1 MKRAV
6 KKSRFVSLVA
16 AFAAINFIC
25 DAIVFPQLSEGVW
38 YGLVFISEPITGI
51 VLGPYAGFLST
62 FIGVMVSH
70 VISPRGVEEFLFTI
84 GAPIGA
90 MVSGLMFTGGRKKV
104 LVYYSVLLTSYF
116 ITPVAWQLP
125 AWGMWDVYLAYI
137 ALLVIILLVAAK
149 GGSMREMNRNPV
161 FLAAY
166 AFVGLEADVLFRI
179 FLFIPCQTYRFLY
192 GLPVEA
198 LQAIWVAGAIVTPI
212 KVAISALVTAS
223 LGLRLLKIIDVW
235 PTEE

>member
-116 ITPVAWQLP
+116 ITPVGWQLP

-223 LGLRLLKIIDVW
+223 LGLRLLKITDVW

>member
-1 MKRAV
+1 M
-6 KKSRFVSLVA
+6 KKSLFVSLVA

-38 YGLVFISEPITGI
+38 YGFVFISEPITGI

-70 VISPRGVEEFLFTI
+70 VISPIGVEEFLFTI

-90 MVSGLMFTGGRKKV
+90 LVSALLLRGGRRKV
-104 LVYYSVLLTSYF
+104 FAYYTVLLAGYF

-125 AWGMWDVYLAYI
+125 FLGMWDVYLAYI
-137 ALLVIILLVAAK
+137 ALLATMMLVSRKSKPAK
-149 GGSMREMNRNPV
+149 ELNTNRI
-161 FLAAY
+161 FLAAC

-179 FLFIPCQTYRFLY
+179 FLFVPCQTYRFFY

-198 LQAIWVAGAIVTPI
+198 LQAIWIAGAVITPI
-212 KVAISALVTAS
+212 KVAVSALFTAT
-223 LGLRLLKIIDVW
+223 LGSRLLKVLEPYIDR
-235 PTEE
+235 T

>member
-1 MKRAV
+1 VKRAV

-25 DAIVFPQLSEGVW
+25 DVIVFPQLSEGVW

-90 MVSGLMFTGGRKKV
+90 MVSGLMLTGGLKKV
-104 LVYYSVLLTSYF
+104 LAYYSILLASYF

-125 AWGMWDVYLAYI
+125 TLGMWDVYFAYI
-137 ALLVIILLVAAK
+137 ALLAIILLVAAK
-149 GGSMREMNRNPV
+149 GGSIKGLNRTPV
-161 FLAAY
+161 FLAVY

-179 FLFIPCQTYRFLY
+179 FLFVPCQTYRFLY

-198 LQAIWVAGAIVTPI
+198 LQAIWVAGAVVTPI

-223 LGLRLLKIIDVW
+223 LGVRLLKITDVW
-235 PTEE
+235 PTKE

>member
-1 MKRAV
+1 V
-6 KKSRFVSLVA
+6 KKSRLVSLVA
-16 AFAAINFIC
+16 AFATINFIC

-104 LVYYSVLLTSYF
+104 LAYYSVLLASYF

-125 AWGMWDVYLAYI
+125 AWGMWDVYFAYI
-137 ALLVIILLVAAK
+137 ALLAIILLVAAK
-149 GGSMREMNRNPV
+149 GGSIKGVNRNPV
-161 FLAAY
+161 FLATY

-179 FLFIPCQTYRFLY
+179 FLFVPCQTYRFLY

-198 LQAIWVAGAIVTPI
+198 LQAIWVAGAVVTPI
-212 KVAISALVTAS
+212 KVTISALVTAS

-235 PTEE
+235 PTE

>member
-198 LQAIWVAGAIVTPI
+198 LQAIWVAGAVVTPI

-223 LGLRLLKIIDVW
+223 LGVRLLKITDVW
-235 PTEE
+235 PTKE

>member
-1 MKRAV
+1 VKRAV

-179 FLFIPCQTYRFLY
+179 FLFVPCQTYRFLY

-198 LQAIWVAGAIVTPI
+198 LQAIWVAGAVVTPI

-223 LGLRLLKIIDVW
+223 LGVRLLKITDVW
-235 PTEE
+235 PTKE

>member
-1 MKRAV
+1 VEQSV

-38 YGLVFISEPITGI
+38 YGFVFISEPITGM

-70 VISPRGVEEFLFTI
+70 VISPIGIEEFLFTV

-90 MVSGLMFTGGRKKV
+90 MVSGLMLKGDRRKV
-104 LVYYSVLLTSYF
+104 LAYYTILLVSYF
-116 ITPVAWQLP
+116 MTPIAWQLP
-125 AWGMWDVYLAYI
+125 VLGMWDVYLAYI
-137 ALLVIILLVAAK
+137 TLLAIMLLVVAK
-149 GGSMREMNRNPV
+149 SGPIKKMNRDPV
-161 FLAAY
+161 SLAVC

-179 FLFIPCQTYRFLY
+179 FLFVPCQTYRFLY

-198 LQAIWVAGAIVTPI
+198 LQAIWVAGAVVTPI

-223 LGLRLLKIIDVW
+223 LGLRLFKIIDVW
-235 PTEE
+235 PTKE